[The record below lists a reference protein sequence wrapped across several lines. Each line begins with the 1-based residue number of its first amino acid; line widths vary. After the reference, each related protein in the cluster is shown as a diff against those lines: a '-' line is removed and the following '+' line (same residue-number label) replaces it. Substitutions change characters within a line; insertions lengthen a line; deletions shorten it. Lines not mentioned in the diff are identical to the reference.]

1 MYIIISLC
9 SSYSHVMSSYSH
21 DTHTFTWLQNELC
34 VAAGPGVDMFDS
46 TRIIGE
52 KQFTKGKV
60 STCS

>member
-1 MYIIISLC
+1 
-9 SSYSHVMSSYSH
+9 MSSYSH
-21 DTHTFTWLQNELC
+21 DVHTLFQNELC

-60 STCS
+60 ITCSSEH

>member
-1 MYIIISLC
+1 M
-9 SSYSHVMSSYSH
+9 MSSYSH

-46 TRIIGE
+46 TRIIGG